1 MTTQTTL
8 KELEEQIMK
17 CPVDGAGLHVAD
29 RSGVEIPSNP
39 QHCDA
44 GRDRGELE
52 TVDRSLNPMS
62 PLPSHPGYYPPT
74 NERGYQERS
83 RKDRPDWNSRDQH
96 GRGARPRRAR
106 PMVLLSPS
114 DRSFTRWRTPLR
126 TLQRA
131 LATVAVFI
139 ALTIGSSIGDTASA
153 SPRAVESPT
162 PMATQTPPP
171 SPSDDLD
178 HPTPNEEQRVRR
190 DDLALIGVTF
200 VIGLAFILAAGA
212 LGVLAVA
219 RERRRIDRASTA
231 KENEA
236 SNTP

>member
-1 MTTQTTL
+1 
-8 KELEEQIMK
+8 MK

-29 RSGVEIPSNP
+29 RSGVEITSSP
-39 QHCDA
+39 QRCDA

-52 TVDRSLNPMS
+52 TVDRSLKPMS
-62 PLPSHPGYYPPT
+62 PLPSHPGHPGHYPPT

-83 RKDRPDWNSRDQH
+83 SEDRPDWNSRDQH

-106 PMVLLSPS
+106 PMVLFSS
-114 DRSFTRWRTPLR
+114 TDRSSTRWRTPPR
-126 TLQRA
+126 ILQRA
-131 LATVAVFI
+131 LAVVAVVI

-162 PMATQTPPP
+162 PTATQTPTP

-178 HPTPNEEQRVRR
+178 HPTPNEEQRVKR

-231 KENEA
+231 KEDEA